1 MIHWINGC
9 WNSPIPEWSR
19 TPGAHWRPLAWES
32 IAMALLS
39 RRSFQRYRNGLI
51 HGLFSAKFQKC
62 SLASQRSLFLYPCR
76 WVCGFW
82 LPDCYVWFFC
92 GCSKLS
98 PTSGD
103 AIEPRLSFSTPGL
116 HGRIV
121 WMDSRWREDSVE
133 GHLLVCLSLGGE
145 VFLRQ

>member
-1 MIHWINGC
+1 
-9 WNSPIPEWSR
+9 
-19 TPGAHWRPLAWES
+19 
-32 IAMALLS
+32 MALLS

-51 HGLFSAKFQKC
+51 HGLFSAKFHRC
-62 SLASQRSLFLYPCR
+62 SRASQRSLFLYPCR

-103 AIEPRLSFSTPGL
+103 AIEPRLSFSTLGSMEGL
-116 HGRIV
+116 SGWIQGGAKTP
-121 WMDSRWREDSVE
+121 SRDTFFFVY
-133 GHLLVCLSLGGE
+133 LLVGKFS
-145 VFLRQ
+145 